1 MFVICVHDSCAI
13 YRIKIF
19 TNAIGINEP
28 TRNSLVA
35 SMILRSSGQN
45 PISQMKIFV
54 RSFFSF
60 IYYLVYLRIIE
71 LTLFVKFNKYL
82 LTNSLTNLLFMSK
95 SISKS
100 NSEELPKD
108 TEQFY

>member
-1 MFVICVHDSCAI
+1 M
-13 YRIKIF
+13 
-19 TNAIGINEP
+19 
-28 TRNSLVA
+28 
-35 SMILRSSGQN
+35 
-45 PISQMKIFV
+45 
-54 RSFFSF
+54 
-60 IYYLVYLRIIE
+60 

-108 TEQFY
+108 TEQILLISIEIIFFAVRSFIRILRMDLLCMQNFALLEFNKNC